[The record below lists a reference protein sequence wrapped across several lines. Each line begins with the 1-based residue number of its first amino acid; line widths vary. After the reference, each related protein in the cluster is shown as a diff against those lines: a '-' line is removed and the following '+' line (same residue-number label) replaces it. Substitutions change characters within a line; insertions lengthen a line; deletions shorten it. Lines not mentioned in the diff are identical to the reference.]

1 MSDDKKPT
9 IPPAPTKIYSTTD
22 TPQNAGDLAIDSE
35 GHLYEA
41 VRPDLTETPT
51 IPDPMPAQDSEEYL
65 AWLEE
70 AARVVRTSRRS
81 AYGHPL
87 LNFAR
92 IASFYNTYLEG
103 RLNGSF
109 LNPLDVVYMNILTKV
124 AREKQAHKDDN
135 VVDIIGYAAT
145 HNAIHNRMI
154 ELGYKDGSQAF
165 TTMTRKEFDELLIRL
180 ESLEKNK

>member
-1 MSDDKKPT
+1 MSDDKKA
-9 IPPAPTKIYSTTD
+9 IVPPAPNKVY
-22 TPQNAGDLAIDSE
+22 
-35 GHLYEA
+35 A
-41 VRPDLTETPT
+41 VTEDPPEII
-51 IPDPMPAQDSEEYL
+51 IPDPIPEQDSPEYL

-92 IASFYNTYLEG
+92 IASFYNTYLDG
-103 RLNGSF
+103 RMKTGHF
-109 LNPLDVVYMNILTKV
+109 LTPLDIVYMNILTKV

-145 HNAIHNRMI
+145 HNAIHNKML
-154 ELGYKDGSQAF
+154 ELGYTNGSEAF
-165 TTMTRKEFDELLIRL
+165 TTMTRKEFDDLLVRL
-180 ESLEKNK
+180 ENLEKDQ